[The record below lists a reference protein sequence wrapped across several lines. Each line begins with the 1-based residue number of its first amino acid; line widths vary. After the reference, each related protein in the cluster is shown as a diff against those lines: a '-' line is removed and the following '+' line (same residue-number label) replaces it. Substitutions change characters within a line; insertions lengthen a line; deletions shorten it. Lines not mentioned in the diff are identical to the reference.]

1 MNSKF
6 QIIGILYLFFSVFLF
21 TSCQKEDF
29 VVEDPVDRTVLV
41 YMPANNNLSE
51 YANQNIELMLSAA
64 SKGALN
70 GGNLIVYLDDK
81 KGNSQL
87 IRITQSKGY
96 EVIKKYEERNSAN
109 SIVLKEVIEDMMSM
123 YPAKDYGLIFWGHGS
138 GWMEGTTSQTMYNLQ
153 KRNLSGLPLTR
164 AYGVDGNYWMN
175 IDDLVEGIPDNM
187 FHFILFDVCY
197 MAGIETAYA
206 LRNKTEFL
214 IASATEVMGNGYPY
228 DLIIPHIYRNSL
240 VLENICES
248 FYHYYTQQAYPYAS
262 VSLIHSE
269 SLDSLDRVVKIIRNM
284 YKEKYL
290 LPDRTS
296 IQQFGRYEFN
306 NKFFDMNDF
315 ISNVV
320 PTNSEEYKE
329 FSNQL
334 QLAIP
339 YVNYTN
345 SFFEIALEKYCGL
358 SIYIP
363 LPNEKNDFY
372 DNLEWSKAINN

>member
-41 YMPANNNLSE
+41 YMLANNNLSE

-248 FYHYYTQQAYPYAS
+248 FYHYYTQQAYPYSS

-269 SLDSLDRVVKIIRNM
+269 SLDSLARVVKKIRNM

-296 IQQFGRYEFN
+296 IQQFGRNEFN

-363 LPNEKNDFY
+363 FPNEKNDFY

>member
-41 YMPANNNLSE
+41 YMLANNNLSE

-87 IRITQSKGY
+87 IRITKSKGY

-175 IDDLVEGIPDNM
+175 IDNLVEGIPDNM
-187 FHFILFDVCY
+187 FHFI
-197 MAGIETAYA
+197 
-206 LRNKTEFL
+206 
-214 IASATEVMGNGYPY
+214 
-228 DLIIPHIYRNSL
+228 
-240 VLENICES
+240 
-248 FYHYYTQQAYPYAS
+248 
-262 VSLIHSE
+262 
-269 SLDSLDRVVKIIRNM
+269 
-284 YKEKYL
+284 
-290 LPDRTS
+290 
-296 IQQFGRYEFN
+296 
-306 NKFFDMNDF
+306 
-315 ISNVV
+315 
-320 PTNSEEYKE
+320 
-329 FSNQL
+329 
-334 QLAIP
+334 
-339 YVNYTN
+339 
-345 SFFEIALEKYCGL
+345 
-358 SIYIP
+358 
-363 LPNEKNDFY
+363 
-372 DNLEWSKAINN
+372 

>member
-41 YMPANNNLSE
+41 YMLANNNLSE

-269 SLDSLDRVVKIIRNM
+269 SLDSLARVVKKIRNM

-296 IQQFGRYEFN
+296 IQQFGRNEFN

-345 SFFEIALEKYCGL
+345 SFF
-358 SIYIP
+358 
-363 LPNEKNDFY
+363 
-372 DNLEWSKAINN
+372 

>member
-6 QIIGILYLFFSVFLF
+6 QIIDILYLFFSVFLF
-21 TSCQKEDF
+21 TGCQKENF
-29 VVEDPVDRTVLV
+29 VVEAPVDRTVLV
-41 YMPANNNLSE
+41 YMLANNNLSE

-87 IRITQSKGY
+87 IRITQSKEY
-96 EVIKKYEERNSAN
+96 KVIKKYGERNSAN
-109 SIVLKEVIEDMMSM
+109 SMVLKEVIEDMMSM

-175 IDDLVEGIPDNM
+175 IDDLVEGIPDNT

-248 FYHYYTQQAYPYAS
+248 FYHYYTQQTYPYAS

-269 SLDSLDRVVKIIRNM
+269 SLDSLARVVKKIRNI

-296 IQQFGRYEFN
+296 IQQFGRNEFN

-320 PTNSEEYKE
+320 PTDSEEYKE

-363 LPNEKNDFY
+363 FPNEKNDFY

>member
-6 QIIGILYLFFSVFLF
+6 RIIGILYFFFSIFLF
-21 TSCQKEDF
+21 TGCQKEDF
-29 VVEDPVDRTVLV
+29 VAEDPVDRTILV
-41 YMPANNNLSE
+41 YMLANNNLSE

-81 KGNSQL
+81 KGNSEL

-96 EVIKKYEERNSAN
+96 EVIKKYGERNSAN
-109 SIVLKEVIEDMMSM
+109 SMVLKEVIEDMTLM

-138 GWMEGTTSQTMYNLQ
+138 GWMEGTTSQAMYSLQ

-228 DLIIPHIYRNSL
+228 NLIIPHIYRNSL

-248 FYHYYTQQAYPYAS
+248 FYHYYTQQTYPYAS
-262 VSLIHSE
+262 VSLIHCE
-269 SLDSLDRVVKIIRNM
+269 SLDSLARIVKKIRNT
-284 YKEKYL
+284 YKERYL
-290 LPDRTS
+290 LLDRTS
-296 IQQFGRYEFN
+296 IQQFGRNEFN
-306 NKFFDMNDF
+306 NKFFDMDDF

-320 PTNSEEYKE
+320 PTDSEEYKE

-345 SFFEIALEKYCGL
+345 RFFEITLKKYCGL

-363 LPNEKNDFY
+363 FPNEKNDFY

>member
-1 MNSKF
+1 
-6 QIIGILYLFFSVFLF
+6 
-21 TSCQKEDF
+21 
-29 VVEDPVDRTVLV
+29 
-41 YMPANNNLSE
+41 
-51 YANQNIELMLSAA
+51 
-64 SKGALN
+64 
-70 GGNLIVYLDDK
+70 
-81 KGNSQL
+81 
-87 IRITQSKGY
+87 
-96 EVIKKYEERNSAN
+96 
-109 SIVLKEVIEDMMSM
+109 
-123 YPAKDYGLIFWGHGS
+123 
-138 GWMEGTTSQTMYNLQ
+138 
-153 KRNLSGLPLTR
+153 
-164 AYGVDGNYWMN
+164 MN

-269 SLDSLDRVVKIIRNM
+269 SLDSLARVVKKIRNM

-296 IQQFGRYEFN
+296 IQQFGRNEFN

-363 LPNEKNDFY
+363 FPNEKNDFY